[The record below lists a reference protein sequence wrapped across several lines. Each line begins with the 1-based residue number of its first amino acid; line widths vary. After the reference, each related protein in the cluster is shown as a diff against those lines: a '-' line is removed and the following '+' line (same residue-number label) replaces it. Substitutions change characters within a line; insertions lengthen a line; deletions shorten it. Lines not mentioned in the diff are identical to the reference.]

1 MTMKLTESRQ
11 FTKYEVDGHTAHLTL
26 CRRDKKNALNRQ
38 MRKEVQAAFYDV
50 ETNPEVWVCIIDA
63 EGDVF
68 CSGKDLLEK
77 TDPNAEDGLVLSN
90 DDLFLYQRRVYKPFI
105 VAADGPCLAQGAGFA
120 LSSDIVVFT
129 ERASIGWPQVSRGI
143 STVSGPSQGLHAL
156 PWQAGMGFLLRGKFI
171 SAQDAFR
178 FGICNEITT
187 IDDLLP
193 CAYRWAGEIL
203 KNAPLA
209 VQAVKEAGRRGQDL
223 PLEDRMR
230 LARDIANKVLLTA
243 DAKEGVLAFRE
254 KRAPNWSA
262 R

>member
-1 MTMKLTESRQ
+1 MKLTDERL
-11 FTKYEVDGHTAHLTL
+11 FTQYKVEDHVAHLTL
-26 CRRDKKNALNRQ
+26 TRAEKKNALNRR

-50 ETNPEVWVCIIDA
+50 QVNPEIWVCIIDA
-63 EGDVF
+63 AGDVF
-68 CSGKDLLEK
+68 CSGKDLFE
-77 TDPNAEDGLVLSN
+77 TVDTGEEDGLVMSN
-90 DDLFLYQRRVYKPFI
+90 DDLFLYQRQIYKPFI
-105 VAADGPCLAQGAGFA
+105 IAADGPCLAQGAGFA
-120 LSSDIVVFT
+120 LSSDIVIFT

-156 PWQAGMGFLLRGKFI
+156 PWQVGMGFLLRGKFI
-171 SAQDAFR
+171 SAQDAYR

-187 IDDLLP
+187 KENLLP
-193 CAYRWAGEIL
+193 CAFRWAKEIL

-230 LARDIANKVLLTA
+230 LARDIANRVLLTA

-254 KRAPNWSA
+254 KRSPQW
-262 R
+262 RGR

>member
-1 MTMKLTESRQ
+1 MKLTEPRK
-11 FTKYEVDGHTAHLTL
+11 FTKYKVENHVARLTL
-26 CRRDKKNALNRQ
+26 SRPDKKNALNRQ

-50 ETNPEVWVCIIDA
+50 EVNRDVWVCIIDA

-77 TDPNAEDGLVLSN
+77 ADAAEEDGLVLSN

-105 VAADGPCLAQGAGFA
+105 IAADGPCLAQGAGFA

-129 ERASIGWPQVSRGI
+129 DRASIGWPQVSRGI

-156 PWQAGMGFLLRGKFI
+156 PWQAGMGFLLRAKFI
-171 SAQDAFR
+171 SAQDAHR
-178 FGICNEITT
+178 FGLCNEITT
-187 IDDLLP
+187 ADDLLP
-193 CAYRWAGEIL
+193 CAYRWAVEIL
-203 KNAPLA
+203 MNAPLA
-209 VQAVKEAGRRGQDL
+209 VQALKEAGRRGQDL
-223 PLEDRMR
+223 PLEDRIR
-230 LARDIANKVLLTA
+230 LARDIANRVLLTA
-243 DAKEGVLAFRE
+243 DAKEGVLAFKE